1 MEMQTLNTYSQ
12 STTIDLLQALIARGE
27 IEHTLV
33 EGIELALVPKLF
45 LCIHS
50 KQLDLQN
57 KMLHLLHSL
66 ISAMTT
72 FEVNSLTTTPR
83 QVNGSVEEIGGE
95 TAIQYSIHPLLVQTL
110 IDGISV
116 PSNHSVLQHWIDFIL
131 MAIPQF
137 QPTLQPVIAPLQDCI
152 CRQLLSSLSEIHKA
166 STSSLDFTQDVATSV
181 TDADFVMLLNA
192 LERLVL
198 LSLAHTMEA
207 SSAEDEMA
215 TLEKSASESSGLL
228 GYVSNV
234 FGSETPQPQQ
244 DEQLTVGVGPILY
257 HRLH

>member
-1 MEMQTLNTYSQ
+1 M
-12 STTIDLLQALIARGE
+12 
-27 IEHTLV
+27 
-33 EGIELALVPKLF
+33 
-45 LCIHS
+45 
-50 KQLDLQN
+50 
-57 KMLHLLHSL
+57 
-66 ISAMTT
+66 
-72 FEVNSLTTTPR
+72 
-83 QVNGSVEEIGGE
+83 
-95 TAIQYSIHPLLVQTL
+95 
-110 IDGISV
+110 
-116 PSNHSVLQHWIDFIL
+116 
-131 MAIPQF
+131 
-137 QPTLQPVIAPLQDCI
+137 
-152 CRQLLSSLSEIHKA
+152 
-166 STSSLDFTQDVATSV
+166 